1 MDSRHCE
8 FLIVGSGAG
17 GATLARELSNRNR
30 DVVVVERGAYAE
42 QFGNF
47 LASLAFFDANK
58 VTKVPRKSK
67 EGVILWRTLMAGGST
82 VVSCGNATRCLEK
95 ELAQFGITL
104 DSEFAEAESE
114 MQVAPIAEAFL
125 SEGSKAIRQ
134 AANELGYEMKP
145 MPKFVDPEKCIQCGQ
160 CVFGCPRAAK
170 WTALD
175 YLDEATFNGVEV
187 IYDTT
192 VESVLVEN
200 EIARG
205 VRGTGPNGEVEITAD
220 VTILA
225 AGGLGSPVILQ
236 QSGINEAGTGL
247 FIDLL
252 VNTYGV
258 TDGLNLC
265 GEPPMALVN
274 HEFHEDKGFILSPYV
289 NHARMVRFM
298 ELGAK
303 GLALPDRK
311 LIGIMTKTA
320 DDPAG
325 KIFPDGTV
333 FKPVTDND
341 WKRLREGA
349 AIAEE
354 ILVKAG
360 AARKSIV
367 TSAPQGA
374 HPGGTAAIGKIVDE
388 NLQTRVD
395 SLFVCDGSVLPTAPG
410 LPPILTIVAL
420 AKRLARTLAQNHRL
434 AQHTNCV

>member
-1 MDSRHCE
+1 MSSRHSE

-17 GATLARELSNRNR
+17 GATLARELSRR
-30 DVVVVERGAYAE
+30 GKDVVVVERGVYAE
-42 QFGNF
+42 QFGSF
-47 LASLAFFDANK
+47 RSSLAFFDANK

-82 VVSCGNATRCLEK
+82 VVSCGNATRCLEN
-95 ELAQFGITL
+95 ELAEFGITL

-114 MQVAPIAEAFL
+114 MGVAPIAESLL

-134 AANELGYEMKP
+134 AANELGYEMNL

-160 CVFGCPRAAK
+160 CVFGCPRDAK

-175 YLDEATFNGVEV
+175 YLDEAADNGVEI
-187 IYDTT
+187 IYGTA
-192 VESVLVEN
+192 VESVLVDN
-200 EIARG
+200 KTAHG
-205 VRGTGPNGEVEITAD
+205 VIGTGPDGTVEIEAD

-236 QSGINEAGTGL
+236 RSGINEAGTGL

-265 GEPPMALVN
+265 GEPTMALVN
-274 HEFHEDKGFILSPYV
+274 HEFHKDRGFILSPFV

-303 GLALPDRK
+303 GLTLPDRK

-325 KIFPDGTV
+325 QVYADATV
-333 FKPVTDND
+333 SKPVTDKD
-341 WKRLREGA
+341 WTRLREGA

-360 AARKSIV
+360 ADRKSIV

-374 HPGGTAAIGKIVDE
+374 HPGGAAAIGKIVDE
-388 NLQTRVD
+388 NLKTRVD
-395 SLFVCDGSVLPTAPG
+395 NLFVCDGSVLPTAPG

-420 AKRLARTLAQNHRL
+420 AKRLARRL
-434 AQHTNCV
+434 AA